1 MTREIAF
8 VPDAMTIHCELRV
21 AGALC
26 RVATNSHTVE
36 QALQMWRGGD
46 GRLPAGEFSMQVL
59 VTDKAGEGRGNP
71 YFRGL
76 RHLVIASFGAANMF
90 VFDLAR
96 RNVLAAVSEELAG
109 DQLFWDRLLLPI
121 AMGILG
127 AAVGVVPVHCA
138 CLAIDGAG
146 LLIAGASGAGKSTLS
161 VALAKSGFTFLSD
174 DWTYLSQSGDQ
185 LTAHGMSVPAKLLPD
200 CERFFPFLAG
210 YPIRP
215 ALNQELAFELP
226 PQDLATQVELY
237 CQPRWFFFLERGTA
251 DGCRLDPVS
260 PHEARQY
267 VELSVER
274 LPPELTDIARRRAA
288 IMAEIPRLSC
298 WKLTYGGPPAV
309 AVQGLQQFIAQ
320 QPVEVPA

>member
-1 MTREIAF
+1 
-8 VPDAMTIHCELRV
+8 
-21 AGALC
+21 
-26 RVATNSHTVE
+26 
-36 QALQMWRGGD
+36 
-46 GRLPAGEFSMQVL
+46 
-59 VTDKAGEGRGNP
+59 
-71 YFRGL
+71 
-76 RHLVIASFGAANMF
+76 
-90 VFDLAR
+90 
-96 RNVLAAVSEELAG
+96 
-109 DQLFWDRLLLPI
+109 
-121 AMGILG
+121 
-127 AAVGVVPVHCA
+127 
-138 CLAIDGAG
+138 
-146 LLIAGASGAGKSTLS
+146 
-161 VALAKSGFTFLSD
+161 
-174 DWTYLSQSGDQ
+174 LSQSGDQ

-288 IMAEIPRLSC
+288 IMAKIPRLSC